1 MNESYCCR
9 CYIAMPVVMLFAMT
23 ASRVA
28 RALVLVRVWL
38 GHAIE
43 CRVWGLP
50 WGQISVSFY
59 PICVTLDKLF
69 NYLNLRVLN
78 RKMEHK
84 GVRLLITAHQGAD
97 TQWALTA
104 AVVSKMTKW
113 SHSGQS
119 QNCMYEL
126 ITDLMELIQTLPGF
140 QSYFLT
146 VCYQLLKKNI

>member
-9 CYIAMPVVMLFAMT
+9 CYTAMPVAMLFAVT
-23 ASRVA
+23 ASRAA
-28 RALVLVRVWL
+28 RALVPVRVCL

-59 PICVTLDKLF
+59 PICELWTSYLTT
-69 NYLNLRVLN
+69 LNLRVLN
-78 RKMEHK
+78 RNMEHK

-140 QSYFLT
+140 QSYLT